1 MSDTVYFISDLH
13 LDDSRPAVTAA
24 FETFLQKRRDA
35 AALYILGDL
44 FEYWIGDDDD
54 SAIATRV
61 ANALRAYSQ
70 AGPRLSLMHGNRD
83 FLLGER
89 FCARVGATLLDD
101 PAVVEEQ
108 EQRLLLMHGDS
119 LCTRDVD
126 YQAFRAQARSP
137 EWQEQVLQQP
147 LETRRE
153 MATHLRQVSM
163 DAGSRKADDIMDVTE
178 REVLQVMESAATE
191 TLIHGH
197 THRPA
202 RHQNAAGERW
212 VLGDWE
218 HTGWYIALEA
228 GNIELIEFD
237 IVQ

>member
-1 MSDTVYFISDLH
+1 MTTLFISDLH
-13 LDDSRPAVTAA
+13 LDDSRPAATEA
-24 FETFLQKRRDA
+24 FLAFLEREARDA
-35 AALYILGDL
+35 EALYILGDL

-70 AGPRLSLMHGNRD
+70 AGPRLFLMHGNRD

-89 FCARVGATLLDD
+89 FSARVGATLLDD

-108 EQRLLLMHGDS
+108 GQRLLLMHGDS

-147 LETRRE
+147 L
-153 MATHLRQVSM
+153 
-163 DAGSRKADDIMDVTE
+163 
-178 REVLQVMESAATE
+178 
-191 TLIHGH
+191 
-197 THRPA
+197 
-202 RHQNAAGERW
+202 
-212 VLGDWE
+212 
-218 HTGWYIALEA
+218 
-228 GNIELIEFD
+228 FD
-237 IVQ
+237 G